1 MVITNTVEL
10 LQCLKR
16 SLALQQNNSLSC
28 HVLIGVF
35 DRKRVTTSKFRIRE
49 RRTEIGRAIKAATTG
64 VAAAVALIKTGG
76 SKPA

>member
-1 MVITNTVEL
+1 MHLADQVQTLDVILYSSFHSVP
-10 LQCLKR
+10 
-16 SLALQQNNSLSC
+16 
-28 HVLIGVF
+28 IGVF

>member
-1 MVITNTVEL
+1 MIITNTVEL

-28 HVLIGVF
+28 HVLIGVYE
-35 DRKRVTTSKFRIRE
+35 RKRVTTSKFRIRE
-49 RRTEIGRAIKAATTG
+49 RGREIGRAIEAATIG
-64 VAAAVALIKTGG
+64 VAAAVALIKIGG